1 MTQQI
6 NLYDPSLLRKRD
18 LLTAANVAVVSAV
31 LFAIVGALGGWER
44 AKLAALDAES
54 RAIAPQTK
62 LLQDQMVAI
71 GKQLADAK
79 PSPQL
84 EAELATARARLGL
97 REEILAALS
106 KGFGGDTPSFAEYM
120 RGFARQAQS
129 GLWLTGFIIGE
140 AGAALEIRGRMS
152 DPALLPEYIRR
163 LNGER
168 VFQGRAFSALK
179 VSPAKPAQAET
190 AAAGTATP
198 APAPAPAKP
207 PPPAARP
214 GKAPYFDFVLIPVG
228 GPLSEAVGAAAGTAA
243 EARR

>member
-18 LLTAANVAVVSAV
+18 LLTAANVAIVSAV
-31 LFAIVGALGGWER
+31 LFAAVGALGGWER
-44 AKLAALDAES
+44 ARLAALEAES
-54 RAIAPQTK
+54 RAIAPQAK
-62 LLQDQMVAI
+62 LLQDQMAAI
-71 GKQLADAK
+71 GRQLAEAK

-84 EAELATARARLGL
+84 EAELAAARARLGL

-179 VSPAKPAQAET
+179 VAPAKPAQAET
-190 AAAGTATP
+190 AAAGTA

-228 GPLSEAVGAAAGTAA
+228 GPLSEAAGTGTGAAA

>member
-6 NLYDPSLLRKRD
+6 NLYDPVLLRKRD
-18 LLTAANVAVVSAV
+18 LLTAANVAIVSAV
-31 LFAIVGALGGWER
+31 LFAAVGALGGWER
-44 AKLAALDAES
+44 ARLAGLEAES
-54 RAIAPQTK
+54 RAIAPQAK
-62 LLQDQMVAI
+62 LLQDQLTAI
-71 GKQLADAK
+71 GRQLAEAK

-84 EAELATARARLGL
+84 EAELAAARARLGL

-190 AAAGTATP
+190 AAAGTA
-198 APAPAPAKP
+198 APAPAKP
-207 PPPAARP
+207 SSPAARP
-214 GKAPYFDFVLIPVG
+214 VKAPYFDFVLIPVG
-228 GPLSEAVGAAAGTAA
+228 GPLSEAAGTGTGAVA